1 MRAEPHL
8 VLIHREVRHA
18 ASELEEFL
26 AGVAVA
32 LVLFHGVLNRLLGEA
47 VFQLERGN
55 RQAVDEQ
62 AEVERSLG
70 LVTAVAELA
79 CNRKAVLGV
88 ASSSDGIAG
97 RRCAVEEFDVMR
109 TVLDPLAEHVDN
121 SALADLALEA
131 GQELPARWAIVFE
144 V

>member
-1 MRAEPHL
+1 MRAKPHF

-32 LVLFHGVLNRLLGEA
+32 LVLFHGVLNRLLGET
-47 VFQLERGN
+47 VLQLERGN

-62 AEVERSLG
+62 TEIECELS

-79 CNRKAVLGV
+79 CDREAVLGV
-88 ASSSDGIAG
+88 AFSSDGIAG
-97 RRCAVEEFDVMR
+97 RRRTVEEFDVMR
-109 TVLDPLAEHVDN
+109 PILDPLAEHVDH
-121 SALADLALEA
+121 AAPADLALEA
-131 GQELPARWAIVFE
+131 G
-144 V
+144 